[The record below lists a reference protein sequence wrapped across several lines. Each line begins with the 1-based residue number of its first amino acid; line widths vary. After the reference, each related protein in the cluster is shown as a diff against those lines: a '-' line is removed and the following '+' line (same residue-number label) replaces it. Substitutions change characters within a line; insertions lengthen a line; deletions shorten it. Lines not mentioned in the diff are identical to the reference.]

1 MENINKN
8 VTIEDLLEIKAFE
21 NLTEPELQEI
31 LDGIKE
37 LGLILM
43 MIPPQNNS

>member
-8 VTIEDLLEIKAFE
+8 VTIEDLRDIKVFE

-31 LDGIKE
+31 LDGVKE

-43 MIPPQNNS
+43 MISSGNRS